1 MHVNFKLYLSF
12 FVFLVTGIHLSA
24 QYGPLSGSTYVGVNH
39 DNSNWDTEYNAYAQN
54 DAYCEITGSQLD
66 NQASDKVRIKGFGF
80 SIPASETITGVVVE
94 MDRSIA
100 SGSCQDNNIQLLNTS
115 GVEVGTNLSEGDA
128 WAPFDLD
135 VYTSFGGSTNTW
147 GLSLTPT
154 DINDPD
160 FGVSFQVL
168 ATSNNAKPRVDHIR
182 ITVYTTTALPVEF
195 TKIYTSNSLGE
206 RTLHWETASE
216 TNSDYFQIQA
226 SEDAI
231 NWEVLGETAAAGFST
246 SLIKYNYQLTN
257 DISSNLNYLRIKQVD
272 FDNTFSFSKIIK
284 TQIPAEEN
292 TILFPSVSTNTFYIN
307 TLQNSSAFVYDYS
320 GKLIQELKL
329 ESGINIFGSNLKPG
343 NYLLNVNASTT
354 IRFTKK

>member
-1 MHVNFKLYLSF
+1 MNFKLYLPL
-12 FVFLVTGIHLSA
+12 FVFLLTGIHLSA
-24 QYGPLSGSTYVGVNH
+24 QYGPLSGSAYVGVNH

-54 DAYCEITGSQLD
+54 DSYCEITGSQLD

-80 SIPASETITGVVVE
+80 SIPASETVTGVVVE

-115 GVEVGTNLSEGDA
+115 GVEAGTNLSAGA
-128 WAPFDLD
+128 TWAPFDTD
-135 VYTSFGGSTNTW
+135 VYTSFGGSSNTC
-147 GLSLTPT
+147 GLSLTPA

-168 ATSNNAKPRVDHIR
+168 ATSNNAKPRVDHVR

-195 TKIYTSNSLGE
+195 TKIYTSNGSGE
-206 RTLHWETASE
+206 TILHWETASE

-231 NWEVLGETAAAGFST
+231 NWKVLGETSSAGFST
-246 SLIKYNYQLTN
+246 TLIKYNYPLTN
-257 DISSNLNYLRIKQVD
+257 DISSNVNYLRIKQVD
-272 FDNTFSFSKIIK
+272 FDDTYSYSKIIK
-284 TQIPAEEN
+284 TQLPTNAS
-292 TILFPSVSTNTFYIN
+292 TVLFPSISANTFYIN
-307 TLQNSSAFVYDYS
+307 TLKNSSAFVYDYS

-343 NYLLNVNASTT
+343 NYLLLVNTEQT
-354 IRFTKK
+354 IKFTKK